1 MKRVIVIGAGL
12 SGLLA
17 ATALARAGIDVTC
30 VHFGTGGLVLQPGLV
45 DVFGYDPGLVAS
57 PMKAVSSAS
66 AGHPYAAIGARA
78 TTRGLELLRE
88 LAGPGLLIG
97 DAQTNVALP
106 TAVGAWRP
114 ACLYPPSMA
123 AGIKAP
129 GKMVIVGLR
138 GLRDFNPALIAG
150 NLAKGNPEAVV
161 RHATMAVAPG
171 PGGIAALA
179 FARYFD
185 TAAGQRALASA
196 LRFVVHA
203 GETVGLPAV
212 LGLDNPNTWRLIQES
227 LGHAVFEIP
236 LPPPSVPG
244 WRLNN
249 ALTDAA
255 TQAGVRFWHGAR
267 VVAVSQEGGRATGVV
282 IESAG
287 HPSELKADAIVLATG
302 GLTGGGLDIDDHQT
316 ISEPICNLPLANV
329 PGEPFND
336 DPLTPQ
342 PMWLVGV
349 PVDAGMHPL
358 DAGGQVVLPNLH
370 AIGGLLA
377 GSARSA
383 EKTTQ
388 GISAGSAMAAVDAI
402 MEELK

>member
-1 MKRVIVIGAGL
+1 MKHVVVVGAGL

-17 ATALARAGIDVTC
+17 ATASARAGLDVTC
-30 VHFGTGGLVLQPGLV
+30 VHFGTGGLPLQPGLI
-45 DVFGYDPGLVAS
+45 DVFGYNPELVAS
-57 PMKAVSSAS
+57 PIEAAAQVSD
-66 AGHPYAAIGARA
+66 GHPYAAIGASA
-78 TTRGLELLRE
+78 TIRGLALLRE
-88 LAGPGLLIG
+88 LAGAGLLIG
-97 DAQTNVALP
+97 DAATNVCLP

-114 ACLYPPSMA
+114 TCLYPPSMA

-129 GKMVIVGLR
+129 GRMVIAGLR
-138 GLRDFNPALIAG
+138 GLSDFSPSLIAG
-150 NLAKGNPEAVV
+150 NLMATSPELSV
-161 RHATMAVAPG
+161 RHATMAIAPG
-171 PGGIAALA
+171 PGGIGL
-179 FARYFD
+179 ARYFD
-185 TAAGQRALASA
+185 TADGQRALVGA

-212 LGLDNPNTWRLIQES
+212 LGLDNQNAWRQIQES

-255 TQAGVRFWHGAR
+255 TKAGVHFWHGAK
-267 VVAVSQEGGRATGVV
+267 VTGITQEGGRATGVV

-287 HPSELKADAIVLATG
+287 HASELKADAVVLATG
-302 GLTGGGLDIDDHQT
+302 GLIGGGLAIDDHQL
-316 ISEPICNLPLANV
+316 ISETVCNLPLAHV
-329 PGEPFND
+329 PDEPFND
-336 DPLTPQ
+336 DPLAPQ
-342 PMWLVGV
+342 PMWLAGV
-349 PVDAGMHPL
+349 AVDSAMHPL
-358 DAGGQVVLPNLH
+358 DADGNVVLPNLH
-370 AIGGLLA
+370 AIGALLA

-402 MEELK
+402 SEDQ